1 MFTILTTAKD
11 FDSNFKLIQINA
23 INSWRSLSDDI
34 EIIIFGL
41 SRGVDEYAKIINA
54 TYIPEIKCTDS
65 GIPLI
70 SDMILQGTKRAKFDI
85 LLLVNADII
94 LPNKFIDIIQIL
106 KNRKKKFLA
115 IGHRWDMDVD
125 EYINFS
131 DLIESKKFWSK
142 ANEISKQHSC
152 TGIDYF
158 IFKKGTLKSLPDFAI
173 GRFGWDNWILWSVRR
188 RLIPLIDLSA
198 EIKVIHQNHIYKKHF
213 KTDIERNNK
222 LGEEKGLNILDANY
236 LFKNGKITKNIS
248 KSFINRNLGKL
259 PKIFPEISPFL
270 TLYKKIYKKFIIQ

>member
-11 FDSNFKLIQINA
+11 FDSNFKLIQVNA
-23 INSWRSLSDDI
+23 INSWRSLSEDI
-34 EIIIFGL
+34 EIIIFGA
-41 SRGVDEYAKIINA
+41 SKGVNEYSKIINA
-54 TYIPEIKCTDS
+54 TYIPKIKCTDS

-70 SDMILQGTKRAKFDI
+70 SDMIFQGTRRAKYD
-85 LLLVNADII
+85 LLLLINADII
-94 LPNKFIDIIQIL
+94 LPNNFLDIIQIL

-125 EYINFS
+125 EYINFNNPT
-131 DLIESKKFWSK
+131 ETKNFWSLSI
-142 ANEISKQHSC
+142 EVSKQHSC

-173 GRFGWDNWILWSVRR
+173 GRFGWDNWILWYVRR

-213 KTDIERNNK
+213 KTDIDKNVK
-222 LGEEKGLNILDANY
+222 LGEEKGLNILDSNY
-236 LFKNGKITKNIS
+236 LFKNGRITRNVS

-259 PKIFPEISPFL
+259 PKIFPEISIFL
-270 TLYKKIYKKFIIQ
+270 VLYKKIYKKFII

>member
-34 EIIIFGL
+34 EIIIFGF
-41 SRGVDEYAKIINA
+41 SKGVDEYAKTIKA
-54 TYIPEIKCTDS
+54 THIPKIKCTDS

-70 SDMILQGTKRAKFDI
+70 SDMILQGTKLAKFDI

-106 KNRKKKFLA
+106 KSRKKKFLA

-142 ANEISKQHSC
+142 ANKISKQHSC

-158 IFKKGTLKSLPDFAI
+158 IFKKGTLKSLPDFAV
-173 GRFGWDNWILWSVRR
+173 GRFGWDNWILWSIRR

-213 KTDIERNNK
+213 RTDIERNLK
-222 LGEEKGLNILDANY
+222 LGEKKGLNILDSNY

-248 KSFINRNLGKL
+248 KRFINRNLGKL
-259 PKIFPEISPFL
+259 PKIFPEISSIL
-270 TLYKKIYKKFIIQ
+270 IIYKKIYKKFIIQ

>member
-23 INSWRSLSDDI
+23 INSWRSLSDEI

-41 SRGVDEYAKIINA
+41 SRGVDEYAKTINS
-54 TYIPEIKCTDS
+54 THIPEIKCTDS

-142 ANEISKQHSC
+142 ANEISKQHAC

-222 LGEEKGLNILDANY
+222 LGEQKGLNILDANY

-259 PKIFPEISPFL
+259 PKIFPEISPIL